1 MLYSVEKIDK
11 EHELYEPTVAMRRV
25 DLYPVGRVTRSYIL
39 DDQEDKSTLLVALK
53 NRKLLGCGRL
63 TLQGDTIELSH
74 MVVGEEHRH
83 TGVGSSLMKHVLQT
97 SKALGA
103 RKIHLEVIPEAA
115 GFFERFGFVT
125 IGEEKVLDL
134 LDLPALDME
143 REL

>member
-11 EHELYEPTVAMRRV
+11 EHELYEPSVAMRRV
-25 DLYPVGRVTRSYIL
+25 ELYPVGRVTRSYIL
-39 DDQEDKSTLLVALK
+39 DDQEDQSTLLVALK

-63 TLQGDTIELSH
+63 TMQGDTVELSH

-83 TGVGSSLMKHVLQT
+83 TGVGSSLMEHFLQT
-97 SKALGA
+97 SKDLGA
-103 RKIHLEVIPEAA
+103 KKIHLEVIPEAA
-115 GFFERFGFVT
+115 GFFERFGFVVV
-125 IGEEKVLDL
+125 GEEKVLDL